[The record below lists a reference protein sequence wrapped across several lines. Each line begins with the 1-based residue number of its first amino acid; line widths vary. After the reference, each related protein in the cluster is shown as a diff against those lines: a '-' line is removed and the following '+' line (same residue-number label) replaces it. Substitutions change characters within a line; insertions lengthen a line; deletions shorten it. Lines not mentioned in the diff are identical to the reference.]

1 MIINTNTQ
9 RFFLRISWLWF
20 ALFSAIP
27 VTLLLL
33 ISFLT
38 PSEKHL
44 AALPFTFDNYHT
56 LGQWIYLKIFWRAIA
71 HAATATL
78 ICLLLSY
85 PVAFYLSRLNPRW
98 RNLALM
104 AMIIPFWTSSLIR
117 TYAIMVLIKTHGLI
131 NQWLMAWHI
140 IHQPLALLYTP
151 LAVNIGLIY
160 TLLPFMLLPIY
171 TNLTQL
177 SNNWLDAARDLGAN
191 EWQVFKKIIAPF
203 SAPAVI
209 TGIIMVFLPAMT
221 LFYIPD
227 ILGGAKDILLG
238 NVIKTQFLLLQNWP
252 LGAATCVLLSLLFL
266 LLCLVYQKI
275 NRTANPQAMT

>member
-9 RFFLRISWLWF
+9 RFCLRISWLWF

-27 VTLLLL
+27 ITLLLL
-33 ISFLT
+33 MSFLT
-38 PSEKHL
+38 PSGQHI
-44 AALPFTFDNYHT
+44 AQLPFTLHNYHT
-56 LGQWIYLKIFWRAIA
+56 LGQWIYLKIFWRAIV

-78 ICLLLSY
+78 ICLILGY

-131 NQWLMAWHI
+131 NQWLLAWHI

-151 LAVNIGLIY
+151 LAVNLGLIY
-160 TLLPFMLLPIY
+160 TLLPFMLLPLY

-177 SNNWLDAARDLGAN
+177 SNTWLDAARDLGAN
-191 EWQVFKKIIAPF
+191 EWQVFRKIIGPF
-203 SAPAVI
+203 TAPAVI

-238 NVIKTQFLLLQNWP
+238 NVIKTQFFLTAEL
-252 LGAATCVLLSLLFL
+252 ATGRGHLRVTELIVSIALPCSS
-266 LLCLVYQKI
+266 K
-275 NRTANPQAMT
+275 N